1 MINFQAAWI
10 SIMLG
15 LLTGVVQG
23 LFFHK
28 EGWLGGYNSWE
39 RRMLR
44 LGHVSFFGV
53 AFLNIAF
60 VVSAAYL
67 HLGDSDIWWS
77 SRLLLLGQVTMP
89 VVCYLTAVRKSFRHL
104 FFVPVLS
111 LVGGTGVFL
120 CEVLR

>member
-60 VVSAAYL
+60 IVSAAYL